1 MTVCEFVDYYETLEL
16 SPNANSA
23 TIERVFRFLA
33 EKNRPNP
40 AASGHT
46 LVFTQVVDAFN
57 TLGDPAKR
65 AAYDVAYNREKNAP
79 NPIVASP
86 IVAGPI
92 VAGADVASDDIR
104 DRYRILSILY
114 AQRRRDMN
122 KPGIG
127 GANLELLV
135 EMPPELLNFHMW
147 YFREKGW
154 VGREE
159 SGQISISAAGVEKI
173 EAMNQEQIS
182 NPMPSGHRPGRLP
195 ATA

>member
-46 LVFTQVVDAFN
+46 LVFTQVVEAFN

-65 AAYDVAYNREKNAP
+65 SAYDVAYDREKNAP
-79 NPIVASP
+79 S
-86 IVAGPI
+86 PI

-182 NPMPSGHRPGRLP
+182 NPMPSRHRPRRLP
-195 ATA
+195 APA